1 MAKDTIRDFS
11 ATASANTDIQSV
23 NVDENCA
30 ASGINNA
37 IRELMAD
44 LKDVSAGTV
53 ALETPQADSLGTD
66 TITEKT
72 SAAGVTIDGVLL
84 KDGAIGSIASAVAA
98 HLTSINGGQIGGSR
112 NLIINGAMQVAQRG
126 TSAVAV
132 PNGGYSTVDRMRFY
146 ESTGGAY
153 TSEQSS
159 DVPAGQGFSK
169 SIKLACTTAD
179 SSIGAAEI
187 ANMSQVIEGQNLQR
201 LNYGT
206 SDAKTIT
213 LSFWVKSNKTG
224 IYTIAM
230 YKHAGGGTAYGCPV
244 EYTISSANT
253 WEKKTITVTPTAGST
268 TLITSSAGAII
279 DSNGAGIEVHW
290 GLAWGSNYNSTNNT
304 WSASGFYS
312 TSNQVNWLDST
323 SNNFYITGIQLEV
336 GTNASDFEHR
346 SYGDELAA
354 CYRYFQRLGEYTTNS
369 YPVNGQCYVY
379 GGTNVAG
386 SFQLISSMRASSPT
400 VSFPNGNFG
409 VRAGSAAN
417 NQYEFSSIN
426 NNQGATQGVMQFDAT
441 VASGIQVN
449 TIGVVVNAG
458 NNKYM
463 YVDAEL

>member
-1 MAKDTIRDFS
+1 MSK
-11 ATASANTDIQSV
+11 
-23 NVDENCA
+23 A
-30 ASGINNA
+30 AQLA
-37 IRELMAD
+37 
-44 LKDVSAGTV
+44 
-53 ALETPQADSLGTD
+53 AL
-66 TITEKT
+66 
-72 SAAGVTIDGVLL
+72 
-84 KDGAIGSIASAVAA
+84 IGS
-98 HLTSINGGQIGGSR
+98 GQAQGDK
-112 NLIINGAMQVAQRG
+112 NLIINGGMAVSQKG

-132 PNGGYSTVDRMRFY
+132 PNGGTSTVDRMKFY

-187 ANMSQVIEGQNLQR
+187 ATMSQVIEGQNLQR

-224 IYTIAM
+224 IYTIAI

-323 SNNFYITGIQLEV
+323 SNNFYITGVQLEIGDVATPFEHESYAATLQKCQRYCFTVGYGLGNLNADSTYGTTRNYSSMYANGAMIHIDYPTAMRALPILTYTASGGATSTDYSGLQQIQLFDNNDTGWYIYDV
-336 GTNASDFEHR
+336 
-346 SYGDELAA
+346 LA
-354 CYRYFQRLGEYTTNS
+354 E
-369 YPVNGQCYVY
+369 
-379 GGTNVAG
+379 
-386 SFQLISSMRASSPT
+386 
-400 VSFPNGNFG
+400 
-409 VRAGSAAN
+409 
-417 NQYEFSSIN
+417 
-426 NNQGATQGVMQFDAT
+426 
-441 VASGIQVN
+441 
-449 TIGVVVNAG
+449 
-458 NNKYM
+458 
-463 YVDAEL
+463 AEL

>member
-1 MAKDTIRDFS
+1 MSK
-11 ATASANTDIQSV
+11 
-23 NVDENCA
+23 A
-30 ASGINNA
+30 AQLA
-37 IRELMAD
+37 
-44 LKDVSAGTV
+44 
-53 ALETPQADSLGTD
+53 AL
-66 TITEKT
+66 
-72 SAAGVTIDGVLL
+72 
-84 KDGAIGSIASAVAA
+84 IGS
-98 HLTSINGGQIGGSR
+98 GQAQGDK
-112 NLIINGAMQVAQRG
+112 NLIINGAMAVSQKG

-132 PNGGYSTVDRMRFY
+132 PNGGTSTVDRMKFY

-187 ANMSQVIEGQNLQR
+187 ATMSQIIEGQNLQR

-224 IYTIAM
+224 IYTIAI

-290 GLAWGSNYNSTNNT
+290 GLAWGSNFNSTNNT

-323 SNNFYITGIQLEV
+323 SNNFYITGIQLEIGDV
-336 GTNASDFEHR
+336 ATPFEHE
-346 SYGDELAA
+346 SYAKTLQK
-354 CYRYFQRLGEYTTNS
+354 CLRYFFRATSGGDGQFATFGSGVAYASTSYLGEYTT
-369 YPVNGQCYVY
+369 PVP
-379 GGTNVAG
+379 
-386 SFQLISSMRASSPT
+386 MRAQPSIASNVTSNVSQGQVVLGGVAKAFSSPVVT
-400 VSFPNGNFG
+400 GNGHVMRVNMTM
-409 VRAGSAAN
+409 S
-417 NQYEFSSIN
+417 
-426 NNQGATQGVMQFDAT
+426 GATQGQGAYIQIMYASSTDANIDL
-441 VASGIQVN
+441 S
-449 TIGVVVNAG
+449 
-458 NNKYM
+458 
-463 YVDAEL
+463 AEL

>member
-1 MAKDTIRDFS
+1 MALTQVRPEGLGF
-11 ATASANTDIQSV
+11 V
-23 NVDENCA
+23 N
-30 ASGINNA
+30 G
-37 IRELMAD
+37 R
-44 LKDVSAGTV
+44 
-53 ALETPQADSLGTD
+53 
-66 TITEKT
+66 
-72 SAAGVTIDGVLL
+72 
-84 KDGAIGSIASAVAA
+84 
-98 HLTSINGGQIGGSR
+98 R
-112 NLIINGAMQVAQRG
+112 NLIINGAMQVSQKG

-132 PNGGYSTVDRMRFY
+132 PNGGTSTVDRMKFY

-179 SSIGAAEI
+179 TSIGAAEI
-187 ANMSQVIEGQNLQR
+187 ATMSQVIEGQNLQR

-224 IYTIAM
+224 IYTIAI

-323 SNNFYITGIQLEV
+323 SNNFYITGVQLEV
-336 GTNASDFEHR
+336 GTNASDFEHE
-346 SYGDELAA
+346 SFGETLQK
-354 CYRYFQRLGEYTTNS
+354 CQRYFYRFPRVDASGTSNTLCIGMGQSTNTFRGVVFF
-369 YPVNGQCYVY
+369 P
-379 GGTNVAG
+379 
-386 SFQLISSMRASSPT
+386 SSMRANPTMAASGSFRVFNGGTLNPSSGP
-400 VSFPNGNFG
+400 SLGH
-409 VRAGSAAN
+409 
-417 NQYEFSSIN
+417 
-426 NNQGATQGVMQFDAT
+426 ATQENASISVSTGAGISTLDGLALTQNSDADANLQF
-441 VASGIQVN
+441 S
-449 TIGVVVNAG
+449 
-458 NNKYM
+458 
-463 YVDAEL
+463 AEL